1 MGRRAAAGVSP
12 PARGKDAK
20 RRGRP
25 LKAMLDTNI
34 FDLIAADESGR
45 LRSGLEND
53 TGIALYVCDA
63 QLAELGAVND
73 AARGEA
79 LVALAR
85 GLCRSVAP
93 VQPPRTY
100 SSHARDAIILATAAQ
115 SCDLVVTQDRGFR
128 ERARLDGIQALSFE
142 EFAALLRLG

>member
-1 MGRRAAAGVSP
+1 MAWRAASGGT
-12 PARGKDAK
+12 ARHGSADAK

-45 LRSGLEND
+45 LLSGLEND
-53 TGIALYVCDA
+53 AGIALYVCEA
-63 QLAELGAVND
+63 QLAELGALND

-85 GLCRSVAP
+85 GLCRSVAA
-93 VQPPRTY
+93 VLPPRA
-100 SSHARDAIILATAAQ
+100 SGKHARDAVILATAAQ
-115 SCDLVVTQDRGFR
+115 CCDLLVTQDRGLR
-128 ERARLDGIQALSFE
+128 ERAALGAVQALSFE